1 MSEKTL
7 SKYAVVFNYCSQ
19 HWTKD
24 GDYNLM
30 FIKRQEMYCNELLKS
45 RKYLFLRDVYEML
58 GIQVT
63 KESCLV
69 GWIFE
74 ENNQDGDNF
83 VKFNIVEY
91 VIPDIILDFNVDGCI
106 INRL

>member
-7 SKYAVVFNYCSQ
+7 SKYAVIFDDGCSG
-19 HWTKD
+19 WTKD
-24 GDYNLM
+24 RYTNLM
-30 FIKRQEMYCNELLKS
+30 FVKCRESYCNDLLKS
-45 RKYLFLRDVYEML
+45 RGWLFLRDVYEML

-74 ENNQDGDNF
+74 QNNQHGDNF
-83 VKFNIVEY
+83 VEFNIIESDGPN
-91 VIPDIILDFNVDGCI
+91 ITLDFNVDGCI

>member
-7 SKYAVVFNYCSQ
+7 SKYAVVFDDCCSG
-19 HWTKD
+19 WTKD
-24 GDYNLM
+24 KETNLM
-30 FIKRQEMYCNELLKS
+30 FIKCQEQWSNDLLKS
-45 RKYLFLRDVYEML
+45 RVWLFLRDVYEML

-69 GWIFE
+69 GWVFE
-74 ENNQDGDNF
+74 ENNEYGDNF
-83 VKFNIVEY
+83 VKFTIIEGDGPNIT
-91 VIPDIILDFNVDGCI
+91 LDFNVDGCI

>member
-7 SKYAVVFNYCSQ
+7 SKYAVVFDDRCFG
-19 HWTKD
+19 WTKYKD
-24 GDYNLM
+24 INFM
-30 FIKRQEMYCNELLKS
+30 FVICQQNSCNDRLKA
-45 RKYLFLRDVYEML
+45 RGWLFLRDVYEML

-63 KESCLV
+63 KERCLV

-74 ENNQDGDNF
+74 DNNQYGDNS
-83 VKFNIVEY
+83 VKFTIIESDGPNIT
-91 VIPDIILDFNVDGCI
+91 LDFNVDGGI